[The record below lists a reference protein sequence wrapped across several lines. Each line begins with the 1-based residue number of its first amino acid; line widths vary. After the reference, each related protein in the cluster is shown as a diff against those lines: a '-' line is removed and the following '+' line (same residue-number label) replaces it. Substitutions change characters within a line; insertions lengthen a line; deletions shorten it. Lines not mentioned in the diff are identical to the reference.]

1 MIVTDSGLKLRC
13 QMKFLVLHRVII
25 GTCTTLGN
33 FMQMDIP
40 PGHFTHVLIDEAGQ
54 CTEPETIVPF
64 VLLSQ
69 NRSQVI
75 LAGDPHQLQAIV
87 ISPYATECGL
97 RKSFLER
104 LLEHAP
110 YRKDMQRFP
119 HHSGYNPGV
128 LTKLLYNYRA
138 LPSIMSVYSKLFY
151 DNELVSMVSEKES
164 REAKLLADL
173 QAIFEPNVDMPR
185 THGTFFYGIMGEN
198 MQETDS
204 PSWYNPAEAR
214 EVFLI
219 TIQLY
224 RRNIHPD
231 QIGILT
237 PYAKQVKML
246 RNMFIGADVAMPK
259 IGSVEEFQGQV
270 TTMVLND
277 FHS

>member
-54 CTEPETIVPF
+54 CTEPETVVPF

-270 TTMVLND
+270 TIMV
-277 FHS
+277 